1 MTHAQ
6 NAALSLRPDRFQPD
20 RNAYPACLSPSDLD
34 ATDDAEGVDDL
45 LCALGKLEGIDF
57 ASYQQASLLRRI
69 KYRMSRAGIAGFLA
83 YRAVLEADPVEQM
96 RLCETVPVLRTEF
109 FRDPDRWMYVANEV
123 VPSIA
128 AARRADEPIRAWSA
142 GCATGEEA
150 YTLAIVLAEAIGLH
164 ALARD
169 RIRVFATDLSVSA
182 ISMARAGK
190 YPANRMTGIPQELR
204 NRYFRPDGDTW
215 LARPELRNCLV
226 FARHDL
232 LRDPPL
238 PHQDLIVCRNT
249 LIYFKCDAQ
258 LRALA
263 RLYLGLGA
271 GGRLFTGPAEDPRVW
286 TDLFQADCFQH
297 RVYSRNPGRS
307 LEAIGLMVRGRQP
320 HEPPD
325 RD

>member
-6 NAALSLRPDRFQPD
+6 N
-20 RNAYPACLSPSDLD
+20 D
-34 ATDDAEGVDDL
+34 ASHDAEGADDL
-45 LCALGKLEGIDF
+45 LCALARLKGMDF
-57 ASYQQASLLRRI
+57 ASYRQASLLRRI
-69 KYRMSRAGIAGFLA
+69 KYRMNRVGIVGFLA
-83 YRAVLEADPVEQM
+83 YRNVLEADPNERL

-109 FRDPDRWMYVANEV
+109 FRDPDQWMYVANEV
-123 VPSIA
+123 VPSLA
-128 AARRADEPIRAWSA
+128 VARRSDAPIRAWSA

-150 YTLAIVLAEAIGLH
+150 YTLAIVLAEAIGPR
-164 ALARD
+164 ALARGHV
-169 RIRVFATDLSVSA
+169 RVFATDLSESA
-182 ISMARAGK
+182 IFMARAGR
-190 YPANRMTGIPQELR
+190 YPANRTTGIPHELR

-215 LARPELRNCLV
+215 VVRSELRASLV

-249 LIYFKCDAQ
+249 LIYFTCDAQ

-263 RLYLGLGA
+263 RLYLGLGE

-286 TDLFQADCFQH
+286 TDLFQAKCFQH
-297 RVYSRNPGRS
+297 RVFVRRPGRS
-307 LEAIGLMVRGRQP
+307 LKAIGLMVRGRQP
-320 HEPPD
+320 YEPPN